1 MSYPSPAFDA
11 GTVVASR
18 RGRRVR
24 RLAVSA
30 AAITLPLFTLGTAT
44 SAAAVSG
51 VPGSKPAVH
60 LGALRHSGPGAS
72 IPIQYSGNWSGYVA
86 TPKTSGQTFNY
97 VESQWTVP
105 AVKCGVTPNT
115 FSYHW
120 VGLDGWLDGTVE
132 QDGIAAD
139 CSGSTPTYFAWYEM
153 FPAGL
158 TVQFSVNPGDEI
170 YAAVEYSGG
179 LYYLYL
185 ADETTGSSF
194 EPALACAST
203 CNNSSA
209 EVITEG
215 YYYNSSYAGTTDFG
229 QNNYVESQIGTPV
242 LLHGRDVYAGL
253 YFPKWFNTTESIAE
267 GQSGNIDT
275 DPGVLA
281 GSTAPRTSAF
291 PVYWENQN

>member
-1 MSYPSPAFDA
+1 MMSHPTAAPETETMAP
-11 GTVVASR
+11 GP
-18 RGRRVR
+18 RGRQIR
-24 RLAVSA
+24 RLAISA
-30 AAITLPLFTLGTAT
+30 AALTLPLFTVGTAT
-44 SAAAVSG
+44 TAAAATGLPDV
-51 VPGSKPAVH
+51 KPAVH
-60 LGALRHSGPGAS
+60 VGGVHAGPRGG
-72 IPIQYSGNWSGYVA
+72 IPIDYSGNWSGYVA

-105 AVKCGVTPNT
+105 AVNCSVTPNT

-153 FPAGL
+153 YPAGL
-158 TVQFSVNPGDEI
+158 SVQFSIHAGDEI
-170 YAAVEYSGG
+170 QAVVEYSGG
-179 LYYLYL
+179 TYYLYL
-185 ADETTGSSF
+185 ADYTTGQSF
-194 EPALACAST
+194 DQSATCAST

-215 YYYNSSYAGTTDFG
+215 YYFNSSYAGTSDFG
-229 QNNYVESQIGTPV
+229 QTNYVESQIDTPV
-242 LLHGRDVYAGL
+242 LRGGRDVYAGL

-275 DPGVLA
+275 EPGVLA
-281 GSTAPRTSAF
+281 SSTAPRTSSF
-291 PVYWENQN
+291 PIYWENQN